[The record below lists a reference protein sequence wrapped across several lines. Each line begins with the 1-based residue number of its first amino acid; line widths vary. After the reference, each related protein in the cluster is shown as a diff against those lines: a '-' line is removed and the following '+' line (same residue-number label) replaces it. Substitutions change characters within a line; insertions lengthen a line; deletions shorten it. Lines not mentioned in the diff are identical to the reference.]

1 MIMKNTLLTVFLSL
15 VSVGTAFYA
24 MVYPAWF
31 QQHYRRNGHN
41 VYQGYGLF
49 AFYSTSSLESPFYAS
64 ATVLQYKDFC
74 VTNFPTPNYMLG
86 DGVDFHE
93 ILCGKRMM
101 SVQATTATGAAV
113 SVLGLLTAIGA
124 VFNPS
129 VGYMERMVSF
139 CTLVGS
145 LLLAVSLIIWGAL
158 LQQTLYGIDTI
169 NSAYTSCKADNIQWH
184 CWFYGYSFWVCLASV
199 IILSITGYLSSA
211 GRAEKIRYFRKE
223 YERDLAMAMQQ
234 SADTDGNRTNHTQFV
249 RSESSGGFGLQPS
262 QRAYGQAPT
271 PAPYNATSGQLYTT
285 PQHLQPSGSLY
296 GRQTSGPKPMG
307 YQRQVSNVSLA
318 APSTSGIHRATSNDS
333 DAVYPSYS
341 EQRRN
346 HSLLGPQNRGG
357 VSSMNNNN
365 LVEHTAA
372 LYHITRV

>member
-1 MIMKNTLLTVFLSL
+1 MIMKNTLLTVLLSL

-31 QQHYRRNGHN
+31 QQHYRRNGNN

-64 ATVLQYKDFC
+64 ATVLQYSDFC
-74 VTNFPTPNYMLG
+74 VKNYTTPNYMLG

-93 ILCGKRMM
+93 VLCGKRMM

-113 SVLGLLTAIGA
+113 SVVGLLTAIGA

-129 VGYMERMVSF
+129 VGFMERIVSF

-145 LLLAVSLIIWGAL
+145 LLLAVSLVIWGAL

-199 IILSITGYLSSA
+199 IILSITGYMSSA

-223 YERDLAMAMQQ
+223 YERDLALAMQQ
-234 SADTDGNRTNHTQFV
+234 SADTDRNRTNNTQFV
-249 RSESSGGFGLQPS
+249 RSESSGGFGLQSS
-262 QRAYGQAPT
+262 QPTSGQAPT
-271 PAPYNATSGQLYTT
+271 PARYHNSNTGQLFAT
-285 PQHLQPSGSLY
+285 PQHMQPGANSGNLY
-296 GRQTSGPKPMG
+296 GSQTSGPKPMG

-318 APSTSGIHRATSNDS
+318 APSTNGISRANSNES

-346 HSLLGPQNRGG
+346 HSLLGPQLSGG
-357 VSSMNNNN
+357 V
-365 LVEHTAA
+365 V
-372 LYHITRV
+372 

>member
-1 MIMKNTLLTVFLSL
+1 MIMKNTLLAVALSL

-31 QQHYRRNGHN
+31 QQHYRRDGKD

-64 ATVLQYKDFC
+64 TTVLQYTDFC
-74 VTNFPTPNYMLG
+74 VTNYITPNYMLG
-86 DGVDFHE
+86 DGADFHD

-101 SVQATTATGAAV
+101 AAQATTATGAAV
-113 SVLGLLTAIGA
+113 SVVGLLTAIGA
-124 VFNPS
+124 VFSPS
-129 VGYMERMVSF
+129 AGYMERVVSF

-145 LLLAVSLIIWGAL
+145 LLLAVSLVIWGAL

-169 NSAYTSCKADNIQWH
+169 SSAYTSCKADNTKWH

-223 YERDLAMAMQQ
+223 YERDLVVAMQQ
-234 SADTDGNRTNHTQFV
+234 SVDPDVHQGTHQTQFV
-249 RSESSGGFGLQPS
+249 RTGSVNGFGVQATQQS
-262 QRAYGQAPT
+262 YGQAPT
-271 PAPYNATSGQLYTT
+271 PAQISVNSGQPYTT
-285 PQHLQPSGSLY
+285 PQNMHGGPSMVPHNNVYST
-296 GRQTSGPKPMG
+296 QNSDSKPVG
-307 YQRQVSNVSLA
+307 YPQQQVGNVPLA
-318 APSTSGIHRATSNDS
+318 VPSTNGLSRTVSNDS

-346 HSLLGPQNRGG
+346 HSLLGRQPSGG
-357 VSSMNNNN
+357 V
-365 LVEHTAA
+365 V
-372 LYHITRV
+372 